1 MEQRR
6 SLTVNLDLDSSD
18 FKSVSVERRLR
29 TADCRLRTRGK
40 MQTECKMQTESKT
53 QAGCKM
59 QNKDYR
65 LF

>member
-1 MEQRR
+1 MMKDNMHRFVG
-6 SLTVNLDLDSSD
+6 SGMVIK
-18 FKSVSVERRLR
+18 KSVSVKMQ

-40 MQTECKMQTESKT
+40 IQTESKT

-59 QNKDYR
+59 QNKDCR

>member
-18 FKSVSVERRLR
+18 FKSVSVKRRLR
-29 TADCRLRTRGK
+29 TTDCRLRTRG
-40 MQTECKMQTESKT
+40 KMQTESKT

-59 QNKDYR
+59 QDKNCR
-65 LF
+65 HF